1 MKSYSNQF
9 NNKGQLLA
17 HVGKICKMFNNPCSL
32 GIDQLEQTPEKYEW
46 MQAMYNQDGSSSVCK
61 WAPVI
66 ENPEAGFLQEA

>member
-1 MKSYSNQF
+1 M
-9 NNKGQLLA
+9 
-17 HVGKICKMFNNPCSL
+17 

-46 MQAMYNQDGSSSVCK
+46 MQAMYWYNQDGYSSVYK